1 MKLLG
6 MKIKTMNDEVEVD
19 DDEDE
24 INDEGK

>member
-6 MKIKTMNDEVEVD
+6 MKMKTMNDEVEVD